1 MEQRTIAKWETFTKW
16 FSGSDRED
24 AYQSVEFTAEFTCRN
39 RRMWVRG
46 FYDGD
51 GRYGLRMMPD
61 SEGTW
66 RYETTSNVPE
76 LNGRPAPS
84 NAAPP
89 PLTARWWWKKP
100 ATWPGWPTPTART
113 IPAWAPPAIA
123 GPIRGRRWKIRPWK
137 P

>member
-1 MEQRTIAKWETFTKW
+1 MEQRSIAKWETFTQW
-16 FSGSDRED
+16 FSGPDRED

-76 LNGRPAPS
+76 LNGQTGAFAGDLPVDKR
-84 NAAPP
+84 AAAKW
-89 PLTARWWWKKP
+89 LTLL
-100 ATWPGWPTPTART
+100 TVGLG
-113 IPAWAPPAIA
+113 A
-123 GPIRGRRWKIRPWK
+123 GIYGLVWLIWLLLGML
-137 P
+137 